1 MKSFEQCYDIFEGSS
16 VDVWRDTTGPG
27 ARMRF
32 RNTEFYA
39 DKSVTLETFIDT
51 LKTNWLCYVLF
62 DELDT
67 CEEYCKCIKRLHKL
81 CPELFNGTLSYKDI
95 MDSIKPYVWKAGLII
110 RKGSIAETIYKGN
123 VVEYMHHAWD
133 DRKAYSVKL
142 K

>member
-1 MKSFEQCYDIFEGSS
+1 MKPFKECYNVCEGNSI
-16 VDVWRDTTGPG
+16 DVWRDTTGPG

-39 DKSVTLETFIDT
+39 NKPVTLETFIDT
-51 LKTNWLCYVLF
+51 VKTNWLCYVLF

-67 CEEYCKCIKRLHKL
+67 CEEYRKCIKRLHKL

-95 MDSIKPYVWKAGLII
+95 IDSAKPYVRKYGLII
-110 RKGSIAETIYKGN
+110 RKGSIEETIYKSN
-123 VVEYMHHAWD
+123 VVEYMHHACD
-133 DRKAYSVKL
+133 GRTAYSIRL